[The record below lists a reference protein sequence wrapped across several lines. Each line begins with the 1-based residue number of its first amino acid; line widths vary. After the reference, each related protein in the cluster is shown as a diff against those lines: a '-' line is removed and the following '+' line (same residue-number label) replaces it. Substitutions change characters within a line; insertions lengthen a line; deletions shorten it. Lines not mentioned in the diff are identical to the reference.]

1 MIDHLTD
8 NSLLDQ
14 LGEVKLAN
22 KRDLTYLIKQKT
34 GIAVSPN
41 AIFDVQ
47 IKRLH
52 AYKRQLLNLLRI
64 IKLYLDLKQNPDLE
78 IIPRVFISVLKLLQA
93 TITLNRLLNALM
105 RRQI

>member
-1 MIDHLTD
+1 MKL
-8 NSLLDQ
+8 
-14 LGEVKLAN
+14 KLAN

-52 AYKRQLLNLLRI
+52 AYKRQLLKFVTNH
-64 IKLYLDLKQNPDLE
+64 
-78 IIPRVFISVLKLLQA
+78 
-93 TITLNRLLNALM
+93 
-105 RRQI
+105 